1 MTATFDAIID
11 KMHELFPDMRE
22 EIVQTRAKAAARE
35 AERNKMR
42 RQEQIK
48 LEDQEIALL
57 IRLYSEQD
65 LALDNLP
72 YTDEFDDIVNKFQ
85 RSYGAKYGHRQLWR
99 VLTRLRKTKR
109 LVRKSR
115 ENSTARSGR
124 EYKGN

>member
-1 MTATFDAIID
+1 
-11 KMHELFPDMRE
+11 
-22 EIVQTRAKAAARE
+22 
-35 AERNKMR
+35 MR
-42 RQEQIK
+42 RQEPIK

-57 IRLYSEQD
+57 IRLYSEQE

-85 RSYGAKYGHRQLWR
+85 RSFGAKYGHLHLWR

-124 EYKGN
+124 ELKKRD